1 MNTDLELDGW
11 RQQWQRQP
19 ALRAAAE
26 LKESVLRE
34 TRRLKLWLLAPAAV
48 TVVIGGGVI
57 LRALSAPSPAAMA
70 LAIGVWG
77 YIALAWIGCLWL
89 ARGTWRPR
97 AETTAAF
104 LQLAIRRCESAVRT
118 VPFGIGLYVF
128 ELLFVFVWAVSNG
141 VGTPSQVLTAPSM
154 IAIGWVGGP
163 IFVVLMI
170 VYARRKRAELARL
183 LELQRQLGED

>member
-11 RQQWQRQP
+11 RQRWQRQP
-19 ALRAAAE
+19 VLREAAE

-57 LRALSAPSPAAMA
+57 LQALSSPSPAAMV

-77 YIALAWIGCLWL
+77 FIATAWIGCLLL

-104 LQLAIRRCESAVRT
+104 LQLAIRRCESAVKT

-128 ELLFVFVWAVSNG
+128 ELLFMFVWAVSNG

-163 IFVVLMI
+163 IFVALMI

-183 LELQRQLGED
+183 LEMQRQLGED

>member
-19 ALRAAAE
+19 VLREAAE

-57 LRALSAPSPAAMA
+57 LQALSLPNPAAMA

-77 YIALAWIGCLWL
+77 FIAWPGSAVCCLPV
-89 ARGTWRPR
+89 ARGDR
-97 AETTAAF
+97 
-104 LQLAIRRCESAVRT
+104 
-118 VPFGIGLYVF
+118 VP
-128 ELLFVFVWAVSNG
+128 
-141 VGTPSQVLTAPSM
+141 
-154 IAIGWVGGP
+154 
-163 IFVVLMI
+163 
-170 VYARRKRAELARL
+170 RL
-183 LELQRQLGED
+183 LRRFFSLPSVAAKAQ